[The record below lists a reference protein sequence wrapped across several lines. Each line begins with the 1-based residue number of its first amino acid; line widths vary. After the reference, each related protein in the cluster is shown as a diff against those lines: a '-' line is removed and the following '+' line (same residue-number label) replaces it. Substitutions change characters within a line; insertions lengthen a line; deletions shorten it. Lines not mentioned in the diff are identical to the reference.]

1 MTIDKKLY
9 ESISQFFN
17 IPASEINDELGPEMV
32 DNWDSFNNLV
42 LADAIESEFNIKF
55 TMNEVSNFKN
65 VLQIKNYLKNHLVKR
80 VS

>member
-1 MTIDKKLY
+1 MTINKKLY

>member
-42 LADAIESEFNIKF
+42 LADAIESEFKIKF